1 MARSGIAMVRRV
13 HIVDVPAKRD
23 DCCPGGATHTHTH
36 FTQIV
41 VLRRAHD
48 PGAGVLHWQ
57 LLQGRSASSYIYIH
71 IYIYICD
78 RVCNI
83 CDEMRHIVPHMWE

>member
-23 DCCPGGATHTHTH
+23 D

-48 PGAGVLHWQ
+48 PGVGVLHWQ
-57 LLQGRSASSYIYIH
+57 LLQGRSASSYIYIYV
-71 IYIYICD
+71 YIYTYIYH
-78 RVCNI
+78 RLCNI
-83 CDEMRHIVPHMWE
+83 HRRRAFDGSIAVT